1 MMMWQVSYGE
11 RQIKF
16 EVIRKDVKHINLTVQ
31 PNQHIFVSANKNVEV
46 DEIKSFVRSKGRWIT
61 SKLNYFQRTA
71 PYEKIPREYVTGET
85 FWYLGRQYR
94 LKVFATDAEEFV
106 RYFRGT
112 IEMYVRDMDEFQ
124 VKEELMTE
132 WYEQRQEIVFTEAL
146 NRMHELV
153 RIYNIERPQLETR
166 QMKLRWGSYIP
177 RGNKIILNKDL
188 IIAPRF
194 CIDYVVLH
202 ELLHFKYPDH
212 DFNFFNQLQLLM
224 PDWRER
230 KRILDEE
237 VAREVSLT
245 HKTL

>member
-1 MMMWQVSYGE
+1 MKLTVQYGD
-11 RQIKF
+11 QPVTF

-31 PNQHIFVSANKNVEV
+31 PDQRIFVSANKDVSIE
-46 DEIKSFVRSKGRWIT
+46 EIKAIVLSKSRWIT
-61 SKLNYFQRTA
+61 SKLNYFKRTA

-85 FWYLGRQYR
+85 FRYLGRQYM
-94 LKVFATDAEEFV
+94 LKVFETTDKEFV

-112 IEMYVRDMDEFQ
+112 IEMYVKDIGNFRK
-124 VKEELMTE
+124 KEQLMKE
-132 WYEQRQEIVFTEAL
+132 WYESRRKIIFKESL
-146 NRMHELV
+146 NRMYELV
-153 RIYNIERPQLETR
+153 KVYGIAHPHLDAR
-166 QMKLRWGSYIP
+166 QMKRRWGSSLT
-177 RGNKIILNKDL
+177 RSNKIILNKDL

-224 PDWRER
+224 PDWKER

-237 VAREVSLT
+237 VAREI
-245 HKTL
+245 